1 MRAVRENRKRPCGLV
16 LVRLRH
22 QAPRNCVFRSP
33 TAGFFGKTVEK
44 VEPEMGGERAESPRF
59 RIKELKWLGK
69 PGLNRLRG
77 TTGVQERGRAP
88 APQGR
93 SEDFFAGTHVPHGAG
108 MSRFTVDRGPKG
120 AEVGILGGLSGSSSG
135 PGAFWGDPT
144 DLSRSR
150 DPKVRGVKTF

>member
-16 LVRLRH
+16 LVRLER

-33 TAGFFGKTVEK
+33 TAGFFGKTFGK
-44 VEPEMGGERAESPRF
+44 VDPEIRGKRAESPRF

-69 PGLNRLRG
+69 PGPNRLWG
-77 TTGVQERGRAP
+77 TPGVPERGRAP

-93 SEDFFAGTHVPHGAG
+93 SKDFFAGSHVPHGAG
-108 MSRFTVDRGPKG
+108 LSRSTVDHGSKCP
-120 AEVGILGGLSGSSSG
+120 ENGILGPLSGSSSG
-135 PGAFWGDPT
+135 PGAFWGDLT

-150 DPKVRGVKTF
+150 DPKVGGGNTF